1 MKVFSHPAI
10 TDVKDMRTL
19 YPIAFSVDSKSYL
32 VLSMNSNGQPQ
43 VLQQV
48 VHKRKSCRGDW
59 PKFTLPQSAPQSLS
73 DM

>member
-32 VLSMNSNGQPQ
+32 VLSMTEQRSGTKTSRSQ
-43 VLQQV
+43 
-48 VHKRKSCRGDW
+48 
-59 PKFTLPQSAPQSLS
+59 T
-73 DM
+73 